1 MHRLI
6 DVYPQ
11 KGTVSQPGPGPK
23 RRRTAMESVRAWAN
37 EWPAQERIPS
47 TLDLGEC
54 SSGVIALK
62 LFYFGR
68 VCNFLFLVCVCVSKP
83 RRYFAN
89 LDMLIFLGNEVKH
102 DFVARWVAQ
111 PASRWP
117 LDRANDDEGNMPHV
131 LQLLN
136 YSHQC
141 LAC

>member
-1 MHRLI
+1 MWI
-6 DVYPQ
+6 YAVYSQGPETLHN
-11 KGTVSQPGPGPK
+11 GTPK
-23 RRRTAMESVRAWAN
+23 MYVTFFTPRGGKTV
-37 EWPAQERIPS
+37 
-47 TLDLGEC
+47 
-54 SSGVIALK
+54 VILK
-62 LFYFGR
+62 LFYIWSCMQFPFFG
-68 VCNFLFLVCVCVSKP
+68 VCVCVSKP

-89 LDMLIFLGNEVKH
+89 LDMLIFLANEVKH

-117 LDRANDDEGNMPHV
+117 LDRANDDEGHMPHV